1 MTTSL
6 ATRPSRAGSP
16 PARDP
21 LHEENVKL
29 VGRVQQLRRGLEAA
43 ARENGQLRRELARAR
58 AENSALRSGSGSRT
72 SPTPAGAD
80 RREREAWI
88 RVMLSDA
95 HSRNP

>member
-6 ATRPSRAGSP
+6 ATTHSPARRP

-29 VGRVQQLRRGLEAA
+29 TGRVRQLRRGLEAA
-43 ARENGQLRRELARAR
+43 ARENGQLRRELARAL
-58 AENSALRSGSGSRT
+58 AENRALRSRSDSRT
-72 SPTPAGAD
+72 SLAAAGAV
-80 RREREAWI
+80 RRDREARI
-88 RVMLSDA
+88 RVMLADS